1 VREYSIPVEDVLENY
16 HPRPCIYA
24 QDKYSIIDLL
34 RTYRVE
40 TSVTV
45 YPTTWRVRLL
55 LTSRVW
61 NPEQDVCIW
70 ETPSG
75 QMAAF
80 AMLWRRRATSPYL
93 ALDRFIHP
101 SFAYSGLASDM
112 LNWGSQRAEAI
123 VAGQAIPLTVYAQD
137 FPPQFHLDN
146 RYESHGFAPMDANPE
161 EYNVYF
167 SRSLTVGL
175 PAPILP
181 PGYAIRPVQG
191 MQELKAYQAMYS
203 FATVNP
209 EHQQALFDSDEYS
222 HLVVVDANGRLA
234 AYCESSFDRLEWL
247 DSGQRIGWIDYI
259 ETRPEQQGLG
269 LGQAVMW
276 AGLGRLQECGAETAM
291 LVTLSSNAAAN
302 RLYARTGFKRME
314 NLEPPRYEKRIGEGG

>member
-1 VREYSIPVEDVLENY
+1 MDNLST
-16 HPRPCIYA
+16 RPCVYER
-24 QDKYSIIDLL
+24 DKSSLIDLL

-40 TSVTV
+40 TSVAV
-45 YPTTWRVRLL
+45 YPTIWRVRLL

-61 NPEQDVCIW
+61 DPEQDVCIW
-70 ETPSG
+70 ETQSG

-101 SFAYSGLASDM
+101 SFAYSELASDM
-112 LNWGSQRAEAI
+112 LTWGSQRAEAI

-146 RYESHGFAPMDANPE
+146 HYESCGFAPTDANPE

-167 SRSLTVGL
+167 GRSLAVGL
-175 PAPILP
+175 PTPVLP
-181 PGYAIRPVQG
+181 SGYAIRPVQG
-191 MQELKAYQAMYS
+191 MQELKAYQSMYS

-209 EHQQALFDSDEYS
+209 EHQKELFNSDEYS
-222 HLVVVDANGRLA
+222 HLVAVDAHGKLA
-234 AYCESSFDRLEWL
+234 AYCECSIERLEWL

-259 ETRPEQQGLG
+259 ETRPEYQGQG

-276 AGLGRLQECGAETAM
+276 AGLGRLQELGAETAM
-291 LVTLSSNAAAN
+291 LVTVNTNTAAN
-302 RLYARTGFKRME
+302 RLYARTGFERWE
-314 NLEPPRYEKRIGEGG
+314 NLEPPRYEKHIS

>member
-1 VREYSIPVEDVLENY
+1 MGNLNT
-16 HPRPCIYA
+16 RPCVYE
-24 QDKYSIIDLL
+24 QDKSSLIDLL

-40 TSVTV
+40 TSVAI
-45 YPTTWRVRLL
+45 YPTIWRVRML

-61 NPEQDVCIW
+61 DPEQDVCIW
-70 ETPSG
+70 ETQSG

-101 SFAYSGLASDM
+101 SFAYSELASDM
-112 LNWGSQRAEAI
+112 LTWGSQRAEAI
-123 VAGQAIPLTVYAQD
+123 VAGQGIPLTVYAQD

-146 RYESHGFAPMDANPE
+146 RYESCGFTPQDINID

-167 SRSLTVGL
+167 GRSITGKL
-175 PAPILP
+175 PVPVLP

-203 FATVNP
+203 FAAVNP
-209 EHQQALFDSDEYS
+209 EHQQEQFNSDEYS
-222 HLVVVDANGRLA
+222 HLVVEDPHGKLA
-234 AYCESSFDRLEWL
+234 AYCESSIERLEWL

-259 ETRPEQQGLG
+259 ETRPEVQGQG

-276 AGLGRLQECGAETAM
+276 AGLRRLQEMGAETAM
-291 LVTLSSNAAAN
+291 LVTLSNNTAAN
-302 RLYARTGFKRME
+302 RLYARTGFERME
-314 NLEPPRYEKRIGEGG
+314 NLEPPRYEKHIA